1 MLNHDPIHRKNIRKP
16 HREFLEALLF
26 CMESSDTS
34 EVRMEIYFVCN
45 IARRCN
51 ENIWL
56 NAHCQFTVFLSMK
69 AVGVPAGGLRSE
81 LAFHYW
87 NFSSQND
94 KLGHNSIRNQAW
106 LMADASKPSQDMKSN
121 IVRNNYFNYC
131 KDTKQ
136 AKPNYRTISKPSPQ
150 KGKKNDQQL
159 IKWITEYDIC
169 NLGMNDLVFE

>member
-1 MLNHDPIHRKNIRKP
+1 
-16 HREFLEALLF
+16 
-26 CMESSDTS
+26 
-34 EVRMEIYFVCN
+34 MEIYFVCN

-94 KLGHNSIRNQAW
+94 KLDHNSIRNQAW
-106 LMADASKPSQDMKSN
+106 LMADDSKPSQDMKSN
-121 IVRNNYFNYC
+121 IVRNNYFNYN

-136 AKPNYRTISKPSPQ
+136 TKANYCTISKPSLQ
-150 KGKKNDQQL
+150 REEKWSTTNQMNNWIRYLQSENERSGVWIMALFDDVQSCRLLQL
-159 IKWITEYDIC
+159 PYVCVITLYSSQ
-169 NLGMNDLVFE
+169 